1 MVPSNLEVWITIVGL
16 AVATFFIRFSFIGI
30 LGGRRMPDW
39 LLTALRY
46 VPVTILPALIAPAI
60 LWPEVTGGQF
70 EPLRATAAVLTFA
83 LAWVLKSPM
92 LGFLCGLVCLVF
104 LINANQIF
112 GL

>member
-1 MVPSNLEVWITIVGL
+1 MSVSNVDIWLTIFGL

-70 EPLRATAAVLTFA
+70 EPIRASVAVLTFA
-83 LAWVLKSPM
+83 FAWVLKSPM
-92 LGFLCGLVCLVF
+92 LGFLGGLVCLIL
-104 LINANQIF
+104 LINTGQVF

>member
-1 MVPSNLEVWITIVGL
+1 MTVSTFDIWLTILGL
-16 AVATFFIRFSFIGI
+16 AVATFLIRFSFIGI

-60 LWPEVTGGQF
+60 LWPDVTGGQF
-70 EPLRATAAVLTFA
+70 EPLRASVAVLTFG

-92 LGFLCGLVCLVF
+92 LGFLGGLVCLVF
-104 LINANQIF
+104 LINASQIF